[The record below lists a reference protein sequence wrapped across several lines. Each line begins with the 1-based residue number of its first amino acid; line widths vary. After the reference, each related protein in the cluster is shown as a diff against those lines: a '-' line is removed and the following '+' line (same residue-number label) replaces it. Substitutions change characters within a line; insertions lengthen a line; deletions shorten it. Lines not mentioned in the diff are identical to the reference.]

1 MLLKIF
7 YFIKPILPRSLQL
20 YLRRKDINRKYSKY
34 KNVWPILPG
43 SEKKPDNWPGWPDG
57 KEFALVLT
65 HDVEHTGGYN
75 KVINLLNLEKKY
87 GFISSFYFVP
97 ERDYKVEK
105 GLLKQIADNGF
116 EYGVHGLHHDGKLFQ
131 SEKKFLKRAIKIN
144 NYLKDWG
151 AVGFRAPSMHH
162 NLEWIGELDIS
173 YDMSTFDVDPFQP
186 QPDGVGTIFPFWVK
200 NKRHKNGGYIELPY
214 TISQDH
220 TPFIMRKDKTNNVWT
235 EKLDWIVK
243 NNGMAL
249 INVHPDYLNLNTKYE
264 KREIYPVDN
273 YINFLEYI
281 NTNYSGKFWN
291 VLPKEIAQY
300 AFNIFKK

>member
-1 MLLKIF
+1 MRLKIF
-7 YFIKPILPRSLQL
+7 YLIKPFLPRSLQL
-20 YLRRKDINRKYSKY
+20 YLRRKDIKRKYKKHKS
-34 KNVWPILPG
+34 VWPILPG

-57 KEFALVLT
+57 KEFALVIT
-65 HDVEHTGGYN
+65 HDVEHKVGYN
-75 KVINLLNLEKKY
+75 KVIDLLNLEKKY
-87 GFISSFYFVP
+87 GFVSSFYFVP

-105 GLLKQIADNGF
+105 RLLKQIIDNGF

-131 SEKKFLKRAIKIN
+131 SEKIFLKRAAKIN

-162 NLEWIGELDIS
+162 NLDWIGELDIM
-173 YDMSTFDVDPFQP
+173 YDMSTFDTDPFQP
-186 QPDGVGTIFPFWVK
+186 QPDGVGTIFPFWVQ
-200 NKRHKNGGYIELPY
+200 NNRHKNGGYVELPY
-214 TISQDH
+214 TIVQDF
-220 TPFIMRKDKTNNVWT
+220 TPFVMFKEKKNSLWT
-235 EKLDWIVK
+235 EKLDWVAK

-249 INVHPDYLNLNTKYE
+249 IIVHPDYLSFKNKYE
-264 KREIYPVDN
+264 ESETYPVDI

-300 AFNIFKK
+300 SLNILKK